1 MIPVPFRAGL
11 SARILFIPPCVLLW
25 RPCFHLLFKR
35 SCGRRRLSILEYLKT
50 HGAPDAKEV
59 KIDLFHTDKQVPDK
73 AYAGV
78 MTTYTFGS
86 GSGELQ
92 REYSG
97 YILRREGGQ
106 WTVEENTSYTKDAQK
121 AAEILQGKGKK
132 SQ

>member
-1 MIPVPFRAGL
+1 MIPVPLRAGL
-11 SARILFIPPCVLLW
+11 SARIL
-25 RPCFHLLFKR
+25 LFALGLTLAPMLT
-35 SCGRRRLSILEYLKT
+35 SCSDSHSDAQAVILEHLKT

-106 WTVEENTSYTKDAQK
+106 WTVEENTRYTKDAQK
-121 AAEILQGKGKK
+121 AGEILLGRGKK